1 VADITLVN
9 LNMLFMRYGEEVERE
24 LHVPLGPLYLT
35 RALEDAGFAVD
46 FRDYQCV
53 ASDTPFDMEV
63 FLDFLRDPAPVI
75 GLSCMANLLPFT
87 LLAMQAIRR
96 RYPQCTVVL
105 GGVGSKAVEE
115 KLLTRFPWVNIICR
129 GEAERSGPELLRTL
143 QTGGDLASVPGIS
156 FRTNGHVVHTASAP
170 RIADLDS
177 IPFPA
182 FEKVELARYNGYG
195 MMTSRGCPYPCTFC
209 SVAPVWNLESYSR
222 GPKNIVDEMEFLHRE
237 AGVDLFLF
245 QDEFFVSGK
254 RQVMEFCRELR
265 VREIQV
271 HWKAFGRV
279 NLVDDEMMRAMADNG
294 CVELRFGIESGSDR
308 VLKLIKKGFTTAET
322 LEVVP
327 RAVEIFRRV
336 DAFFVWGFP
345 FETMEDFHQSL
356 FQMVSF
362 RMMGARILPSL
373 LSLLPQTEIYREWS
387 QQVELEFCPYLLPEF
402 VFTGHEVC
410 RGGRIE
416 LPERYGEYFRLITS
430 NPDVFPGFFHI
441 DLANNVLPKLELL
454 RQFGFYP
461 EPEPAA
467 AAESCGAHSP
477 RVEPQAL
484 ATRADPL
491 PAGRRETP
499 TRAPKRYPQRRPSS
513 QPCDN

>member
-1 VADITLVN
+1 VHADLTLVN

-35 RALEDAGFAVD
+35 RALEDAGYRVD

-53 ASDTPFDMEV
+53 PSDDPFDLDV
-63 FLDFLRDPAPVI
+63 FLDFLADPAPVI

-87 LLAMQAIRR
+87 LLAMRALRQ
-96 RYPQCTVVL
+96 RYPDRRLVL

-115 KLLTRFPWVNIICR
+115 KILDRFPWIDVICR
-129 GEAERSGPELLRTL
+129 GEAERTGPELLEALR
-143 QTGGDLASVPGIS
+143 QGGDLARVDGIS
-156 FRTNGHVVHTASAP
+156 FRADSRIVHTP
-170 RIADLDS
+170 DRQRIADLDA

-182 FEKVELARYNGYG
+182 FEKVDLARYAGYG

-222 GPKNIVDEMEFLHRE
+222 SPRNIVDEMAFLHRK

-254 RQVMEFCRELR
+254 RQVMEFCRELDSR
-265 VREIQV
+265 GLAVE
-271 HWKAFGRV
+271 WKAFGRV
-279 NLVDDEMMRAMADNG
+279 NLVDEEMMRAMARSG

-308 VLKLIKKGFTTAET
+308 VLREIKKGFTAAEA

-327 RAVEIFRRV
+327 KALAIFPRV

-345 FETMEDFHQSL
+345 FETMEEFSQTL

-362 RMMGARILPSL
+362 RMLGARILPSL
-373 LSLLPQTEIYREWS
+373 LSLLPQTEVYRQWS
-387 QQVELEFCPYLLPEF
+387 SRAALEFCPYLFPEF

-410 RGGRIE
+410 HGGQIE
-416 LPERYGEYFRLITS
+416 LPGRYREYFDLITA
-430 NPDVFPGFFHI
+430 NPDIFPGFFHI
-441 DLANNVLPKLELL
+441 DLAGNVLPKLAML

-461 EPEPAA
+461 EPQPAA
-467 AAESCGAHSP
+467 SPESCGAHSP
-477 RVEPQAL
+477 RIEPQEL
-484 ATRADPL
+484 AMRVGRA
-491 PAGRRETP
+491 
-499 TRAPKRYPQRRPSS
+499 
-513 QPCDN
+513 

>member
-1 VADITLVN
+1 VSADITLVN

-35 RALEDAGFAVD
+35 RALEDAGLTVD

-53 ASDTPFDMEV
+53 ASDEPFDMPV

-75 GLSCMANLLPFT
+75 GLSCMANLLPFSI
-87 LLAMQAIRR
+87 LAMRALRQQ
-96 RYPQCTVVL
+96 YPDRMLVL

-115 KLLTRFPWVNIICR
+115 KLLARFPWIDVICR
-129 GEAERSGPELLRTL
+129 GEAERTGPELLRTI
-143 QTGGDLASVPGIS
+143 QHRGDLAGVAGIS
-156 FRTNGHVVHTASAP
+156 FRRNGTIVHTPDRP

-182 FEKVELARYNGYG
+182 FEKVDLSRYEGYG

-209 SVAPVWNLESYSR
+209 SVAPVWNLESHSR
-222 GPKNIVDEMEFLHRE
+222 SPKNIVDEMEFLNRE

-254 RQVMEFCRELR
+254 AQVMTFCSELALR
-265 VREIQV
+265 GLNVQ
-271 HWKAFGRV
+271 WKAFGRV
-279 NLVDDEMMRAMADNG
+279 NLVDDEMMRAMADGG

-308 VLKLIKKGFTTAET
+308 VLQQIKKGFTAAET

-327 RAVEIFRRV
+327 KAVGLFPRV

-345 FETMEDFHQSL
+345 FETLEDFHQSL

-362 RMMGARILPSL
+362 RMLGARILPSL
-373 LSLLPQTEIYREWS
+373 LSLLPQTEIYRQWS
-387 QQVELEFCPYLLPEF
+387 ARAELEFCPYLFPEF

-410 RGGRIE
+410 RGGVVE
-416 LPERYGEYFRLITS
+416 LPECHAEYFDLITG
-430 NPDVFPGFFHI
+430 NPDLFPGFFHI
-441 DLANNVLPKLELL
+441 DLAGNVLPKLALL

-461 EPEPAA
+461 EPQPREAT
-467 AAESCGAHSP
+467 AESCGAHSP
-477 RVEPQAL
+477 HVRPQEL
-484 ATRADPL
+484 ATRT
-491 PAGRRETP
+491 GR
-499 TRAPKRYPQRRPSS
+499 
-513 QPCDN
+513 

>member
-1 VADITLVN
+1 MAADVTLLN

-35 RALEDAGFAVD
+35 TALEDAGFAVD

-53 ASDTPFDMEV
+53 DSDEPFQMSV
-63 FLDFLRDPAPVI
+63 LLDFLRDPAPVI

-87 LLAMQAIRR
+87 LLAMRKLKQVFPDR
-96 RYPQCTVVL
+96 TLLL
-105 GGVGSKAVEE
+105 GGVGSKSVEE
-115 KLLTRFPWVNIICR
+115 KILTRFPWIDVICR
-129 GEAERSGPELLRTL
+129 GEGERTGVELLQAVKRR
-143 QTGGDLASVPGIS
+143 GDLSTVEGIS
-156 FRTNGHVVHTASAP
+156 YRQNGHVHHTGQRA
-170 RIADLDS
+170 RITDLDS
-177 IPFPA
+177 IRFPA
-182 FEKVELARYNGYG
+182 FDKIDLGRYAGYG

-209 SVAPVWNLESYSR
+209 SVAPVWNLQSYSR
-222 GPKNIVDEMEFLHRE
+222 SPENIVEEMEFLHRR

-245 QDEFFVSGK
+245 QDEFFISGK
-254 RQVMEFCRELR
+254 NQVMKFCRELR
-265 VREIQV
+265 GRGIDVQ
-271 HWKAFGRV
+271 WKAFGRV
-279 NLVDDEMMRAMADNG
+279 NLVDEEMMRAMAECG

-308 VLKLIKKGFTTAET
+308 VLKMIRKGFTAAET

-327 RAVEIFRRV
+327 PAVDIFPRV

-362 RMMGARILPSL
+362 RMLGARILPSL
-373 LSLLPQTEIYREWS
+373 LSLLPQTEVYRQWGRTA
-387 QQVELEFCPYLLPEF
+387 ELEFCPYLLPEF

-410 RGGRIE
+410 HGGRIE
-416 LPERYGEYFRLITS
+416 LPEKHAEYFDLITG

-441 DLANNVLPKLELL
+441 DLAGNVLPKLELL

-461 EPEPAA
+461 EPEPSDA

-477 RVEPQAL
+477 RVEPQEL
-484 ATRADPL
+484 ATR
-491 PAGRRETP
+491 T
-499 TRAPKRYPQRRPSS
+499 QI
-513 QPCDN
+513 